1 MRLLYLFPILF
12 LLNPITITIKDS
24 ETKET
29 LVGVLNHKS
38 KTYSNLDGKIVI
50 KQPSVTLD
58 LISYEKISVKNIK
71 RDTTIYMKPL

>member
-1 MRLLYLFPILF
+1 MKLLYLIPILF

-38 KTYSNLDGKIVI
+38 KTYSNLI
-50 KQPSVTLD
+50 
-58 LISYEKISVKNIK
+58 E
-71 RDTTIYMKPL
+71 